1 MPVIKCCCA
10 MFKRVWRVFV
20 YVADCQEE
28 SPRDVHYFVDKV
40 RIYDKIIINSGVL
53 LGGTLPS

>member
-1 MPVIKCCCA
+1 

-20 YVADCQEE
+20 YVAGCQEE